1 MLMENGGVTTPK
13 GFLASGIRAGIK
25 KSGNP
30 DLALLYSET
39 PAVAAGVFTT
49 NVFKASPV
57 KLSIANLKNETHQA
71 IVVNSGNAN
80 CANGRQ
86 GDADALAMAGYI
98 ADGTGARQAGGPARL
113 DRNHRTPASAEKYR
127 DKRA

>member
-1 MLMENGGVTTPK
+1 MIIVRGGVTTPK
-13 GFLASGIRAGIK
+13 GFLANGIKAGLK

-30 DLALLYSET
+30 DLALIYSET
-39 PAVAAGVFTT
+39 PAVAAGIFTT

-57 KLSIANLKNETHQA
+57 KLSMANLRNKTHQA

-86 GDADALAMAGYI
+86 GDADALLMAGYI
-98 ADGTGARQAGGPARL
+98 AKGMGLGR
-113 DRNHRTPASAEKYR
+113 
-127 DKRA
+127 